1 VYDGGMKADDV
12 RKEVEGADDTGLVA
26 GEELIT
32 QAETLGPLLRPAV
45 PHADLHAALPKE
57 HHAHATIDALHA
69 EVQKESPHRPTIE
82 RHVSTLRGLPEL
94 EAIVANWWD
103 DPRTQRF
110 VDVLGRI

>member
-1 VYDGGMKADDV
+1 MNRDDV
-12 RKEVEGADDTGLVA
+12 RKEVEGADDTGLIA

-32 QAETLGPLLRPAV
+32 QAETLGPLLRPGL
-45 PHADLHAALPKE
+45 PHADLHAALPDE
-57 HHAHATIDALHA
+57 HHAHDTIDALHD
-69 EVQKESPHRPTIE
+69 EINKESPHGPTIE
-82 RHVSTLRGLPEL
+82 KHVNTLRGLPEL

>member
-1 VYDGGMKADDV
+1 MNRDDV
-12 RKEVEGADDTGLVA
+12 RKEVEDADDTGLVA

-32 QAETLGPLLRPAV
+32 QAQTLGPLLRP
-45 PHADLHAALPKE
+45 PLPQADLHAALSGE

-69 EVQKESPHRPTIE
+69 EIHSESPDRPTIE
-82 RHVSTLRGLPEL
+82 KHVETLRGLPEL

-110 VDVLGRI
+110 IDVLGRI